1 MTARTTEKQLAA
13 TRTRAVSEALIAEYG
28 ADSLPVGSI
37 ARIAVHA
44 LRDHMAEEIR
54 ETDLTDL
61 ARLLQRL
68 DTHGVALQTLL
79 NWELDA
85 GADV

>member
-1 MTARTTEKQLAA
+1 MTERQLAA
-13 TRTRAVSEALIAEYG
+13 TRTRAVAEALIAEYG

-44 LRDHMAEEIR
+44 LRDHMTSA

-61 ARLLQRL
+61 TRL
-68 DTHGVALQTLL
+68 LQTLL
-79 NWELDA
+79 DRELA
-85 GADV
+85 AERTSE